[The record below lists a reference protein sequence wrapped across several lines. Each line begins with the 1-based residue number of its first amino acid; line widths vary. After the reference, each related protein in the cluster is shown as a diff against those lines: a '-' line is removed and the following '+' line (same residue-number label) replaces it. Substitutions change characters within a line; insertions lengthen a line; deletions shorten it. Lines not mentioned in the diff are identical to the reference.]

1 MKVRAKLKYEI
12 LRKFSTEVRPLAIV
26 VGMLLGCGEGPLLT
40 DIEKLSRVEEM
51 VSVLEKRFP
60 DVETITVDEVGRLLE
75 KDSVVLV
82 DVREAKEQKV
92 SMIPGAISVEEF
104 EDDEDRY
111 EELTVVAYCTIGH
124 RSSEY
129 AQQLTQRGRRVLNL
143 RGSILAWAHA
153 GGPLVL
159 NSEATRTLHVYG
171 SNWDLA
177 PNRFETVW

>member
-1 MKVRAKLKYEI
+1 
-12 LRKFSTEVRPLAIV
+12 
-26 VGMLLGCGEGPLLT
+26 MLLGCGVGSPLT

-104 EDDEDRY
+104 EAGEDRY
-111 EELTVVAYCTIGH
+111 AELTVVAYCTIGH

-129 AQQLTQRGRRVLNL
+129 A
-143 RGSILAWAHA
+143 
-153 GGPLVL
+153 
-159 NSEATRTLHVYG
+159 
-171 SNWDLA
+171 
-177 PNRFETVW
+177 

>member
-26 VGMLLGCGEGPLLT
+26 AGMLLGCGEGPLLT

-51 VSVLEKRFP
+51 VLALEKRFP

-124 RSSEY
+124 RS
-129 AQQLTQRGRRVLNL
+129 LGRSTEE
-143 RGSILAWAHA
+143 G
-153 GGPLVL
+153 
-159 NSEATRTLHVYG
+159 
-171 SNWDLA
+171 
-177 PNRFETVW
+177 

>member
-26 VGMLLGCGEGPLLT
+26 AGMLLGCGEGPLLT

-51 VSVLEKRFP
+51 VLALEKRFP

-177 PNRFETVW
+177 PSRFETIW

>member
-1 MKVRAKLKYEI
+1 MRAKLKYEI

-26 VGMLLGCGEGPLLT
+26 AGMLLGCGEGPLLT

-51 VSVLEKRFP
+51 VLALEKRFP

-92 SMIPGAISVEEF
+92 SMIPGAISVEAF

-111 EELTVVAYCTIGH
+111 EQITVVAYCTIGH

-177 PNRFETVW
+177 PSRFETIW

>member
-1 MKVRAKLKYEI
+1 MTNCAASVIVMKYLIIFGSVTVIGPPDSICWLN
-12 LRKFSTEVRPLAIV
+12 SGTTE
-26 VGMLLGCGEGPLLT
+26 
-40 DIEKLSRVEEM
+40 
-51 VSVLEKRFP
+51 P
-60 DVETITVDEVGRLLE
+60 D
-75 KDSVVLV
+75 
-82 DVREAKEQKV
+82 
-92 SMIPGAISVEEF
+92 
-104 EDDEDRY
+104 

>member
-1 MKVRAKLKYEI
+1 MRAKLKYEI

-26 VGMLLGCGEGPLLT
+26 AGMLLGCGEGPLLT

-51 VSVLEKRFP
+51 VLALEKRFP

-111 EELTVVAYCTIGH
+111 DVVTVVAYCTIGH

-129 AQQLTQRGRRVLNL
+129 AEQLTQRGRRVLNL

-177 PNRFETVW
+177 PSRFETIW

>member
-1 MKVRAKLKYEI
+1 MRAKLKYEI

-26 VGMLLGCGEGPLLT
+26 AGMLLGCGEGPLLT
-40 DIEKLSRVEEM
+40 DIEKLARVEEM
-51 VSVLEKRFP
+51 VLALEKRFP

-177 PNRFETVW
+177 PSRFETIW

>member
-1 MKVRAKLKYEI
+1 MRAKLKYEI

-26 VGMLLGCGEGPLLT
+26 AGMLLGCGEGPLLT

-51 VSVLEKRFP
+51 VLALEKRFP

-92 SMIPGAISVEEF
+92 SMIPGAMSVEEF

-177 PNRFETVW
+177 PSRFETIW